1 MCEGISSCIGAPNQ
15 DLGPQ
20 DCAENIP
27 KGKGFKGHSYN
38 SREWID
44 EATHDGYEATK
55 HDGATTTI
63 LRDVFFGRLDLA
75 WVEEFRVWPAKDFD
89 AVMPS
94 QPVAELRTD
103 DGR

>member
-1 MCEGISSCIGAPNQ
+1 MREGISSCIGAPDQ

-27 KGKGFKGHSYN
+27 KGKGFKGHSNN

-44 EATHDGYEATK
+44 EATYDGNEATK
-55 HDGATTTI
+55 HDCATPTI
-63 LRDVFFGRLDLA
+63 FCDVLFGRLDFA
-75 WVEEFRVWPAKDFD
+75 WIKEFGVWPTKDFD

>member
-1 MCEGISSCIGAPNQ
+1 MRKGISGCIRAPNQ
-15 DLGPQ
+15 DLSPQ

-27 KGKGFKGHSYN
+27 KGKGFKRHSNN

-44 EATHDGYEATK
+44 EATYDRNEATK
-55 HDGATTTI
+55 YDRATTTI
-63 LRDVFFGRLDLA
+63 FCDVLFGRLDLA
-75 WVEEFRVWPAKDFD
+75 WVEEFRVWPAEDFD

-103 DGR
+103 DGG